1 MFLKERRAVPLLLAI
16 KETYADVICKFKV
29 QTTKQMHAGM
39 SRRRSVIYRIR
50 ESTVDSRR
58 VFPRLFTAQVLSGLS
73 QTLEFAA
80 YSAIPRVYMGL
91 PTLYMTRG
99 AASTFLLM
107 NTRNRI
113 KSQKHTYRSSD
124 NSFQ

>member
-1 MFLKERRAVPLLLAI
+1 
-16 KETYADVICKFKV
+16 
-29 QTTKQMHAGM
+29 MHAGM

-58 VFPRLFTAQVLSGLS
+58 VFPPLLTAQVLSGLS

-80 YSAIPRVYMGL
+80 YSAIPWVYMGL
-91 PTLYMTRG
+91 PTLYMTPG